1 MLSIRNVILGAV
13 VASIAGAIAGWWITD
28 DILTSKHEAQIQR
41 IRADAA
47 TALQEATDRAIQAER
62 DAISLALKL
71 EVQSAENKQKLD
83 SVLADNRRLARE
95 LGGLRD
101 PFAKPAGG
109 CTMPASPAG
118 PGLAVPAPA
127 PGRLSD
133 EASEFLL
140 EFAREADRAAE
151 YANTCHRWIEEVNG
165 RR

>member
-1 MLSIRNVILGAV
+1 MLSIKNVILGAV
-13 VASIAGAIAGWWITD
+13 VASIVGAIAGWWITD

-41 IRADAA
+41 MRLDAA
-47 TALQEATDRAIQAER
+47 EALRVATDRAIQAER
-62 DAISLALKL
+62 EGISLALKL
-71 EVQSAENKQKLD
+71 EVQNAETRKRLD
-83 SVLADNRRLARE
+83 GVLADNRRLSRE

-101 PFAKPAGG
+101 PFAIASGG
-109 CTMPASPAG
+109 CSLPSASPGSGITIAT
-118 PGLAVPAPA
+118 PA

>member
-1 MLSIRNVILGAV
+1 MLGAV
-13 VASIAGAIAGWWITD
+13 VAAIAGAIAGWWITD

-41 IRADAA
+41 MRLDAA
-47 TALQEATDRAIQAER
+47 NALQAATDRAIQAER

-83 SVLADNRRLARE
+83 SVLTDNRRLARE

-118 PGLAVPAPA
+118 SGLAVPAPA